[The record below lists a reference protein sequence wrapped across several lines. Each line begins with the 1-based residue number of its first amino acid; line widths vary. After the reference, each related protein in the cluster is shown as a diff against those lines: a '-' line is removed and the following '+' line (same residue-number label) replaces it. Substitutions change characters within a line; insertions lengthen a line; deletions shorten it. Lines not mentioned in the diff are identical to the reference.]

1 MKYIK
6 SMKFQMAVDVFVIV
20 GWFFIFIDA
29 AHRAIVGSNTALWID
44 IVFMALAIYIIPT
57 TIIEFK
63 KKRLKK

>member
-1 MKYIK
+1 MG
-6 SMKFQMAVDVFVIV
+6 VDVFVIV
-20 GWFFIFIDA
+20 GWFFILIDS

-44 IVFMALAIYIIPT
+44 IIFMALAIFIIPT